1 MPPLQEDP
9 ASRDRVKNGYK
20 TAVEKKRKKD
30 TDEISARVEKVLNEA
45 ADKDKDMEAA
55 LHENGL
61 SEDEVV
67 SALELLPQQRQEA
80 LLANFERGPK
90 NLKDKVEKVYKE
102 KGFNKRDDD
111 TWEPPGGQEYGN
123 GKGKFVQD
131 EDGTLRFLRGDSSE
145 TISEEETAFD
155 QRGEER
161 QRRKLEVRSYLAEA
175 DDFGD
180 HLTDHLDDLQR
191 LLRELAVSCASGS
204 TNIECVADNFDDM
217 VSELTSVGSQ
227 VDTAMAPV
235 QSTLS
240 ELENSINLVDKVEK
254 ASTTIFNA
262 VSIAAKIP
270 GTIGS
275 LFKPLK
281 YGIQPIKE
289 VLTRVDDGAGK
300 FQLTA
305 GNAWKNSIGRVT
317 DLIGTFDEDL
327 VTAISGV
334 GGVTLA
340 LQESQCMPSLL
351 EDLSGVDVFG
361 AADTAVGYLLNYVQ
375 TLTDALQFLLTAFS
389 NQVWKTIQTGL
400 KAIVDGVDEAD
411 IFLKPFSVLGSLL
424 EKEIKLPW
432 FVSPYSMKKLG

>member
-1 MPPLQEDP
+1 
-9 ASRDRVKNGYK
+9 VKNGYK

-55 LHENGL
+55 VHENGL

-90 NLKDKVEKVYKE
+90 NLKEKVDKVYKE
-102 KGFNKRDDD
+102 KGFNKRDDG
-111 TWEPPGGQEYGN
+111 TWEPTGKGYGK

-155 QRGEER
+155 QRSEER

-191 LLRELAVSCASGS
+191 LLRELTLSCASGS
-204 TNIECVADNFDDM
+204 TNIECVSNNFDDM
-217 VSELTSVGSQ
+217 ASELTSVGSQ
-227 VDTAMAPV
+227 VDTAIAPV

-240 ELENSINLVDKVEK
+240 ELENSISLIDTVER
-254 ASTTIFNA
+254 ASTTIFDA

-270 GTIGS
+270 GAIGS

-300 FQLTA
+300 FQATA

-334 GGVTLA
+334 GGVALA

-375 TLTDALQFLLTAFS
+375 TLTDALQFLLAALS

-400 KAIVDGVDEAD
+400 KAIVDGIDEAD
-411 IFLKPFSVLGSLL
+411 IFLKPFAVLGSLL